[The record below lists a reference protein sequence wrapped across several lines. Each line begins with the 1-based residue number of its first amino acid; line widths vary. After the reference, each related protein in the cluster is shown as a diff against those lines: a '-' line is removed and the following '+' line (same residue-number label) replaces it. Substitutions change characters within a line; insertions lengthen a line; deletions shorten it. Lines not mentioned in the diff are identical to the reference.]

1 MLTLKTTVALNRH
14 IKQFRNGHKMTI
26 ANLPPDSHI
35 SSANEPSTPLHHTC
49 RTEEEYKH
57 LTEIDNCYGMTG
69 GIYENRKLG
78 WYGILVNDIVVYQ
91 QYVVMHNWKISD
103 QHNTVIRLY
112 KILDPSLSAWEIGKI
127 SLSFWVSV
135 FSWWEW

>member
-1 MLTLKTTVALNRH
+1 MFLTDILSSSGMATKWLLLTYLQIPIFLVQMGPPPHCTTHAGLR
-14 IKQFRNGHKMTI
+14 K
-26 ANLPPDSHI
+26 
-35 SSANEPSTPLHHTC
+35 STV
-49 RTEEEYKH
+49 KH

-69 GIYENRKLG
+69 GIHENRKLG

-91 QYVVMHNWKISD
+91 QYVVTHNWKISD